1 MSPGVNAET
10 AEIELPELDVLRENP
25 SEFRA
30 VNIARFLDNEDRWPL
45 LYEALRPL
53 GETCDTLLMPACFGL
68 SDNRLW
74 RWLSDRLPCSL
85 GLLPTL
91 PLPCPAFACIPSSS
105 ASLWR
110 RAACGWRV
118 TR

>member
-1 MSPGVNAET
+1 MNAHT
-10 AEIELPELDVLRENP
+10 AEIELPELDVLRDNP

-30 VNIARFLDNEDRWPL
+30 VNIARFLDNDDKWPL
-45 LYEALRPL
+45 LYAALRPL
-53 GETCDTLLMPACFGL
+53 AEGCDTLFMPACFGL

-91 PLPCPAFACIPSSS
+91 PLLSPAFACIPSFSGGL
-105 ASLWR
+105 SLR
-110 RAACGWRV
+110 VACGWRV